1 MSMKKESKL
10 IDSTLSEREELIRL
24 RTEIEY

>member
-10 IDSTLSEREELIRL
+10 IDSTLSEREELIRF
-24 RTEIEY
+24 RTELEY